1 MSKILTIAVSGA
13 LGALARYWLGM
24 YIATRWPTIF
34 PLGTFIIN
42 ITGSFV
48 IGFFL
53 TFATVR
59 YDLNPHW
66 RLFIAVGFL
75 GAYTTF
81 STFEYE
87 TLKLIEEGRLPTALF
102 YGLSSVIVGLIAVW
116 AGAAA
121 AR

>member
-1 MSKILTIAVSGA
+1 MSKILTIAIGGA
-13 LGALARYWLGM
+13 LGALARYGLNEFV
-24 YIATRWPTIF
+24 ATRWPTIF

-87 TLKLIEEGRLPTALF
+87 TLKLIEEGHLPTALF
-102 YGLSSVIVGLIAVW
+102 YVLSSVIVGLIAVW

>member
-1 MSKILTIAVSGA
+1 MSKILTIAIGGA
-13 LGALARYWLGM
+13 LGALARYWLNEFV
-24 YIATRWPTIF
+24 ATRWPTIF

-53 TFATVR
+53 TFATVH

-87 TLKLIEEGRLPTALF
+87 TLKLIEEGHLLTALF
-102 YGLSSVIVGLIAVW
+102 YVLSSVIAGLIAVW

-121 AR
+121 TR

>member
-1 MSKILTIAVSGA
+1 MSKVLTIAIGGA
-13 LGALARYWLGM
+13 LGALARYWLNAFV
-24 YIATRWPTIF
+24 ATRWPTNF

-53 TFATVR
+53 TFAIVH

-87 TLKLIEEGRLPTALF
+87 TLKLIEEGHLPTALF
-102 YGLSSVIVGLIAVW
+102 YVLSSVIVGLIAVW

-121 AR
+121 TR

>member
-1 MSKILTIAVSGA
+1 MSKVLTIAIGGA
-13 LGALARYWLGM
+13 LGALARYWLNAFV
-24 YIATRWPTIF
+24 ATRWPTNF

-59 YDLNPHW
+59 YDLHPHW

-87 TLKLIEEGRLPTALF
+87 TLKLIEEGHLPTALF
-102 YGLSSVIVGLIAVW
+102 YVLSSVIVGLIAVW

>member
-1 MSKILTIAVSGA
+1 MSKVLTIAFGGA
-13 LGALARYWLGM
+13 LGALARYWLSEFV
-24 YIATRWPTIF
+24 ATRWPTIF

-53 TFATVR
+53 TFAAVR
-59 YDLNPHW
+59 YELNPHW

-87 TLKLIEEGRLPTALF
+87 TLKLIEEGHLPTALF
-102 YGLSSVIVGLIAVW
+102 YVLSSVIVGLIAVW

-121 AR
+121 GR